1 MEFAVFPQGN
11 WSAFN
16 QLNQSIAD
24 IDEKC
29 LKIIEK
35 LKAVCER
42 DSLIG
47 ANVCSLE
54 ITRGAQ
60 ELALIK
66 SPVGNGRVVRGWSR
80 AGRELQGTLK
90 FQREQFDSYDQKYW
104 ETVWGITVPRYEN
117 AYSGIG
123 ANALRFD
130 LDGFSGDP
138 RTIVFSAMMSI
149 LAGLVDGPQQAT
161 TQ

>member
-1 MEFAVFPQGN
+1 MEFNVFPQGN

-16 QLNQSIAD
+16 QLNQCAAD

-29 LKIIEK
+29 LRIIER
-35 LKAVCER
+35 LKEAFEH

-47 ANVCSLE
+47 AKVCSID
-54 ITRGAQ
+54 ITRGTH

-80 AGRELQGTLK
+80 AARELQGTLI
-90 FQREQFDSYDQKYW
+90 FQRKQFDSYDQQYW
-104 ETVWGITVPRYEN
+104 ETVWEITVPRYDN
-117 AYSGIG
+117 AYSGMG
-123 ANALRFD
+123 ANALRLN
-130 LDGFSGDP
+130 LDGFSGHP
-138 RTIVFSAMMSI
+138 KHIVFSAAMSI

-161 TQ
+161 VE